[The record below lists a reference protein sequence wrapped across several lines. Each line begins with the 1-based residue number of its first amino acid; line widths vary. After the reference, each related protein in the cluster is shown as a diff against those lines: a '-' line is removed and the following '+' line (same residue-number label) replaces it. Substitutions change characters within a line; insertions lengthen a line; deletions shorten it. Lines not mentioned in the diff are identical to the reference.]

1 MSDEP
6 QASIGR
12 IAWLAAYYTLVILAI
27 YALHGQG
34 GFTTPKF
41 IYQGF

>member
-1 MSDEP
+1 MSAIE
-6 QASIGR
+6 ASPWR
-12 IAWLAAYYTLVILAI
+12 AMWLALYYVGILLAI
-27 YALHGQG
+27 FVLHGQG